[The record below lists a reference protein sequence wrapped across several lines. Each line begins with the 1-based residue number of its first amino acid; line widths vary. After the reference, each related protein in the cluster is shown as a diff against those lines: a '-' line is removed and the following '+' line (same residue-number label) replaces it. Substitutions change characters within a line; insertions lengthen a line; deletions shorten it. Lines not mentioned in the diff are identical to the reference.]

1 MNGEHI
7 VGILDDSDVLRH
19 DYGDE
24 PEFRDPVATAMVTTR
39 EKLSVTSP
47 IESLLPVFEH
57 GHVAIV
63 MDGEKFL
70 GLIQRIDLFNHL
82 RRRVQ

>member
-1 MNGEHI
+1 MI
-7 VGILDDSDVLRH
+7 SRL
-19 DYGDE
+19 
-24 PEFRDPVATAMVTTR
+24 
-39 EKLSVTSP
+39 EKLDVTAP
-47 IESLLPVFEH
+47 IESLLPVFDA

-70 GLIQRIDLFNHL
+70 GLITRIDLLNYL